1 MSIMNVFLSGTQRK
15 NRGHLANIVK
25 IARSNGKLNRD
36 EIRLL
41 KKIKEELNISDLAF
55 RKIIRTPELYPINPP
70 SNYDERIERLYMLTN
85 MLLVDKESF
94 ELSLKL
100 LEKLAVGI
108 GFPLKTHEEVVRLAV
123 EMAQKNIDLD
133 SFTKEIKRANG
144 STKE

>member
-1 MSIMNVFLSGTQRK
+1 MNVFLSGTQRK